1 MDEGHSWGSTLA
13 STSLSTLSTTSSSM
27 VVGTGTAAATIS
39 GDSRGS
45 GEVQDAMALC
55 DDEGRGPT
63 TQVRKGR
70 ADIPRKAT
78 VTLRLSS

>member
-27 VVGTGTAAATIS
+27 VVGTATATATIS
-39 GDSRGS
+39 VDSRGS
-45 GEVQDAMALC
+45 GEAQDAMPLC

-63 TQVRKGR
+63 TQVRKRRLGS
-70 ADIPRKAT
+70 PRKAMFI
-78 VTLRLSS
+78 